1 MEQEKKYQEG
11 VRKLID
17 ISKDISELYR
27 EMNEMVAHL
36 KDCNKES
43 IRFDPLYIKELL
55 YKNTWLTEVY
65 DAMLVQ
71 ICINECFDMKS
82 WLAGEYK
89 FESGE
94 VESWVAEF
102 NRRHTSNI
110 KVEDV
115 LKSLQFEYGLDMELS
130 RSGRA

>member
-1 MEQEKKYQEG
+1 MKYEEG

-27 EMNEMVAHL
+27 QMNEIIAHL
-36 KDCNKES
+36 KECNKES

-65 DAMLVQ
+65 DTMLVH

-82 WLAGEYK
+82 WLAGEYT
-89 FESGE
+89 FDMEE
-94 VESWVAEF
+94 IESWVADF
-102 NRRHTSNI
+102 NHRHAASI
-110 KVEDV
+110 KTEEV
-115 LKSLQFEYGLDMELS
+115 LKSMQFEYGVDLALS